1 MYIVWLLLS
10 LCNVISAS
18 DDSSIDS
25 YEANIL
31 LLKNNNRELSKIND
45 ILHSENLL
53 LKSYLAIFMEKNDVF
68 ANENKNLKIL
78 TEFNFNQIKN
88 LEAENDRLRQILEEN
103 NKKKTV
109 KKVVYSHDDNQLG
122 SKFSC
127 RKKEGC
133 SQEKINDFFTKI
145 HEKRMHEK
153 K

>member
-1 MYIVWLLLS
+1 MYIVWLFLS

-18 DDSSIDS
+18 DDSSTNS

-31 LLKNNNRELSKIND
+31 LLEKNRELSDIND
-45 ILHSENLL
+45 ILHSENFL
-53 LKSYLAIFMEKNDVF
+53 LKSYLADLIRINGFIN
-68 ANENKNLKIL
+68 NEHKNLKIL

-109 KKVVYSHDDNQLG
+109 KKIVYSHDKNELG

-127 RKKEGC
+127 PKKERE
-133 SQEKINDFFTKI
+133 SQQKINDLFTKI
-145 HEKRMHEK
+145 HEKRIDEK